1 METHDNLLNYNDH
14 NQTNGFV
21 DYLAFN
27 TFLTLILQPTK
38 ITSHSNT
45 LTDIIFSKILQNLM
59 AIISDH
65 QPELAIIPNMF
76 DYISA
81 NKSNIYEKD
90 WLKFN

>member
-1 METHDNLLNYNDH
+1 
-14 NQTNGFV
+14 
-21 DYLAFN
+21 
-27 TFLTLILQPTK
+27 
-38 ITSHSNT
+38 
-45 LTDIIFSKILQNLM
+45 M

-65 QPELAIIPNMF
+65 QSELAIIPNMS